1 WKDLAEQLAPAG
13 VRVYQ
18 MDCDAKENK
27 KACKLAKVQA
37 YPTLKFFN
45 AGAAV
50 EFLGGRELESMK
62 AFALKATSAT
72 TIEKLETE
80 TELSRAIQ
88 DDPVIVVMLEPKSA
102 KKDDV
107 DIALAAVKTLMGT
120 APVYRSTAS
129 GLFSRHSLPSDQLTF
144 LTFKSHSSKPYD
156 VFSLPLE
163 SAGTPLQR
171 LEATRHWLRSA
182 KLPLLSELSSA
193 TYNELLPSDSLI
205 AGPGGKKLLP
215 PLVGL
220 AVLSRK
226 GLGAEGL
233 ERAKAQVERIAEAW
247 VEKRRARRA
256 QKGVGSAGPAG
267 GVGAERDV
275 LWSWVDA
282 DRWAGWTRSMYD
294 IQNGGKEGPRLVI
307 ADPRRMEYWSKTL
320 EGEPLALDEA
330 KVFELIE
337 QGVYAGQVRPASSR
351 MFLERFAYFVVDF
364 LTAAYEWVVAH
375 LLLSLVGFSIFS
387 YLFVLGIRA
396 TFEDEPAGGRPAR
409 NGYAPVP
416 HAGGP
421 KRE

>member
-1 WKDLAEQLAPAG
+1 
-13 VRVYQ
+13 
-18 MDCDAKENK
+18 
-27 KACKLAKVQA
+27 
-37 YPTLKFFN
+37 
-45 AGAAV
+45 
-50 EFLGGRELESMK
+50 
-62 AFALKATSAT
+62 
-72 TIEKLETE
+72 
-80 TELSRAIQ
+80 
-88 DDPVIVVMLEPKSA
+88 
-102 KKDDV
+102 
-107 DIALAAVKTLMGT
+107 MGT

-233 ERAKAQVERIAEAW
+233 ERAKAQVERMAEAW

-256 QKGVGSAGPAG
+256 QTGAGAAGAAG

-307 ADPRRMEYWSKTL
+307 ADPR
-320 EGEPLALDEA
+320 
-330 KVFELIE
+330 
-337 QGVYAGQVRPASSR
+337 VRFR
-351 MFLERFAYFVVDF
+351 
-364 LTAAYEWVVAH
+364 H
-375 LLLSLVGFSIFS
+375 CLSLRKILTRVGPA
-387 YLFVLGIRA
+387 VLAAHGVLV
-396 TFEDEPAGGRPAR
+396 EDAGGRAAR
-409 NGYAPVP
+409 
-416 HAGGP
+416 AGPGQSV
-421 KRE
+421 